1 MSEPAPTPRP
11 PWIVHTTPARDRWAQ
26 AASGCVAVA
35 VVFLLAVAALL
46 GWDYS
51 RRVASDP
58 LETPEFR
65 QLKLRLAEDP
75 RNEALKEEIRLLDL
89 RLRQEYFRQRAFVA
103 WGVWL
108 LLAGMVVL
116 LIAAKAATTLRR
128 KLPLPQTAAEPVDFE
143 SARSRAARWAIG
155 SLAAL
160 LACAALIVQL
170 GFHSP
175 LESAQRADGSEV
187 ALRDASV
194 EGDSPASLS
203 TAGNAAARPA
213 AAPGTQ
219 LAATANPA
227 STGSSQ
233 AASAGASTPPMHP
246 TSAASEGSAD
256 SGARGAATKVA
267 SATPPTSPAAL
278 PSPQEYAKNWPC
290 FRGPGGSGV
299 SAYTNVPSRWDG
311 PSGENILWKSPVPLP
326 GHGSPVVWNDRVFL
340 TGATAEKRQV
350 FCFSA
355 TDGKLLWAQDV
366 PATSASKGKVE
377 VSEDTGYA
385 ASTPATDG
393 QRVYAIFANGDLAA
407 YDFQGQLVW
416 ARSLGIPKNQ
426 YGHASSLVTWRDRL
440 VVQFDQGTARDNLSR
455 LMALEGAT
463 GKTVWETPRPVP
475 NSWASPIVVQTPA
488 GEQIITCGDPWVI
501 AYQPADGKEIWRANC
516 LRQDVGPSPTCR
528 DGVVYVANQFPQVSA
543 IRTDG
548 RGDVTATGIL
558 WTGEDGLP
566 DICSPLA
573 TAEHLLLLASSG
585 TLTCYDRKSGKKLWE
600 HDFETNFKS
609 SPSLVGSSVYV
620 ISEEGKGWVVQPG
633 PEGVKVLAESNL
645 GEPCVT
651 SPAFQ
656 DGRIYL
662 RGHTH
667 LFCIGMK

>member
-1 MSEPAPTPRP
+1 MPEPAPTPRP
-11 PWIVHTTPARDRWAQ
+11 PWIVQTTPVRDRWAQ

-58 LETPEFR
+58 LETPAFR

-75 RNEALKEEIRLLDL
+75 RNESLKEEIRQLDL
-89 RLRQEYFRQRAFVA
+89 RLREEYFRQRAFVA

-128 KLPLPQTAAEPVDFE
+128 KMPLPQAAVEPVDFE
-143 SARSRAARWAIG
+143 SGRSRAARWAIG
-155 SLAAL
+155 SLAGL
-160 LACAALIVQL
+160 LACLALAVQL

-175 LESAQRADGSEV
+175 LESKASIGSSEL
-187 ALRDASV
+187 ALRQPSGNGAVPAAQPELAESAV
-194 EGDSPASLS
+194 APRAGSPASNPPSPVLS
-203 TAGNAAARPA
+203 SPPASGGPTAGGSAGSSD
-213 AAPGTQ
+213 AAPGADAPK
-219 LAATANPA
+219 AAGQPPGTA
-227 STGSSQ
+227 
-233 AASAGASTPPMHP
+233 
-246 TSAASEGSAD
+246 
-256 SGARGAATKVA
+256 V
-267 SATPPTSPAAL
+267 SP
-278 PSPQEYAKNWPC
+278 SHDEYAKNWPC

-299 SAYTNVPSRWDG
+299 SAYSNVPERWDG

-326 GHGSPVVWNDRVFL
+326 GHGSPVVWNGHVFL
-340 TGATAEKRQV
+340 TGATEQKRQV
-350 FCFSA
+350 FCYGA
-355 TDGKLLWAQDV
+355 ADGKLLWARDV
-366 PATSASKGKVE
+366 PATPASQGKVQ

-393 QRVYAIFANGDLAA
+393 QRVYAIFAHGDLAA
-407 YDFQGQLVW
+407 YDFQGNLVW

-426 YGHASSLVTWRDRL
+426 YGHASSLATWRDRL
-440 VVQFDQGTARDNLSR
+440 IVQFDQGTARENLSR

-543 IRTDG
+543 LRTDG
-548 RGDVTATGIL
+548 RGDITATGLL
-558 WTGEDGLP
+558 WMGEDGLP

-573 TAEHLLLLASSG
+573 TPDYLLLLGSSG
-585 TLTCYDRKSGKKLWE
+585 ILTCYERNSGKKLWE

-609 SPSLVGSSVYV
+609 SPSLVGSDVYV

-633 PEGVKVLAESNL
+633 PEGAKLLAESNL

-656 DGRIYL
+656 DGRMYL
-662 RGHTH
+662 RGHAH
-667 LFCIGMK
+667 LFCIGRK

>member
-1 MSEPAPTPRP
+1 MPEPAPTPRP
-11 PWIVHTTPARDRWAQ
+11 AWLVQTTPVRDRWAQ
-26 AASGCVAVA
+26 AASACVAVA

-58 LETPEFR
+58 LETPEYR
-65 QLKLRLAEDP
+65 QLKFRLAEDP
-75 RNEALKEEIRLLDL
+75 RNEALKEEIRQLDL
-89 RLRQEYFRQRAFVA
+89 RLREQYFRQRAFVA

-128 KLPLPQTAAEPVDFE
+128 KLPLPQPALEPVDLE

-155 SLAAL
+155 SLATL
-160 LACAALIVQL
+160 LAGLALVVQL
-170 GFHSP
+170 GFQSP
-175 LESAQRADGSEV
+175 LEPATSAGGSEV
-187 ALRDASV
+187 ALRQPSAGDAAPSAGG
-194 EGDSPASLS
+194 EAAGSATATTAITQSPQPAGASPASAAEP
-203 TAGNAAARPA
+203 TAPPASGSGGSDDSASQAPGPNAAGSPQT
-213 AAPGTQ
+213 APG
-219 LAATANPA
+219 
-227 STGSSQ
+227 
-233 AASAGASTPPMHP
+233 
-246 TSAASEGSAD
+246 
-256 SGARGAATKVA
+256 
-267 SATPPTSPAAL
+267 AL
-278 PSPQEYAKNWPC
+278 PSPEEYAKNWPC
-290 FRGPGGSGV
+290 FRGPGGSGI
-299 SAYTNVPSRWDG
+299 SAYTNVPDRWDG
-311 PSGENILWKSPVPLP
+311 ASGENILWKSPVPLP
-326 GHGSPVVWNDRVFL
+326 GHSSPVVWGGQVFL
-340 TGATAEKRQV
+340 TGATEQKRQV

-355 TDGKLLWAQDV
+355 RDGKLLWAQDV
-366 PATSASKGKVE
+366 PATPASQGKVQ

-393 QRVYAIFANGDLAA
+393 QRIYAIFANGDLAA
-407 YDFQGQLVW
+407 FDFRGQRVW

-426 YGHASSLVTWRDRL
+426 YGHASSLVTWQDRL
-440 VVQFDQGTARDNLSR
+440 IVQFDQGTARENLSR
-455 LMALEGAT
+455 LMALDGAT

-475 NSWASPIVVQTPA
+475 NSWASPIVVQTPV
-488 GEQIITCGDPWVI
+488 GQQIITCGDPWVI

-543 IRTDG
+543 LRTDG
-548 RGDVTATGIL
+548 RGDITATGII
-558 WTGEDGLP
+558 WMGEDGLP

-573 TAEHLLLLASSG
+573 TPDYLLLLASSG

-609 SPSLVGSSVYV
+609 SPSLVGSAVYA
-620 ISEEGKGWVVQPG
+620 ISEEGKGWVVRPG

-656 DGRIYL
+656 EGRIYL
-662 RGHTH
+662 RGQAH
-667 LFCIGMK
+667 LFCIGTK

>member
-1 MSEPAPTPRP
+1 MPEPAPTPRP
-11 PWIVHTTPARDRWAQ
+11 AWLVQSTPVRDRWAQ

-35 VVFLLAVAALL
+35 VVFLIAVAALL

-65 QLKLRLAEDP
+65 QLKARLAEDP
-75 RNEALKEEIRLLDL
+75 RNEALKEEIRQLDL
-89 RLRQEYFRQRAFVA
+89 RLREEYFRQREFVA

-128 KLPLPQTAAEPVDFE
+128 RLPLPQAPTELVDLE
-143 SARSRAARWAIG
+143 SARSRAARWAVG
-155 SLAAL
+155 LLAAVFTGL
-160 LACAALIVQL
+160 ALIVQV

-175 LESAQRADGSEV
+175 LESASSREI
-187 ALRDASV
+187 
-194 EGDSPASLS
+194 SPL
-203 TAGNAAARPA
+203 AARHVSRGA
-213 AAPGTQ
+213 TGMAGG
-219 LAATANPA
+219 LAATTSTTGVSPPENGPSA
-227 STGSSQ
+227 SAAAGSSSE
-233 AASAGASTPPMHP
+233 ASSRSVAGKAGAGASQSTEPTPSGVTP
-246 TSAASEGSAD
+246 TSQP
-256 SGARGAATKVA
+256 AT
-267 SATPPTSPAAL
+267 ATAPPTPE
-278 PSPQEYAKNWPC
+278 QYAKNWPC
-290 FRGPGGSGV
+290 FRGPGGTGV
-299 SAYTNVPSRWDG
+299 SSYPNVPTHWDG
-311 PSGENILWKSPVPLP
+311 ASGENIVWKAAVPLP
-326 GHGSPVVWNDRVFL
+326 GHSSPVVWNDRVFL
-340 TGATAEKRQV
+340 SGATEQKRQV
-350 FCFSA
+350 FCFSTA
-355 TDGKLLWAQDV
+355 DGKLLWAQEV
-366 PATSASKGKVE
+366 PATAASPGKVE
-377 VSEDTGYA
+377 VSEDTGFA

-440 VVQFDQGTARDNLSR
+440 IVQFDQGTARDKLSR
-455 LMALEGAT
+455 LMALDGPT

-475 NSWASPIVVQTPA
+475 NSWASPIVAQTPT

-501 AYQPADGKEIWRANC
+501 AYQPSDGKEIWRANC
-516 LRQDVGPSPTCR
+516 LRQDVGPSPTWR
-528 DGVVYVANQFPQVSA
+528 EGVVYVANQFPQVSA

-548 RGDVTATGIL
+548 HGDVTATGLL
-558 WTGEDGLP
+558 WMGEDGLP

-573 TAEHLLLLASSG
+573 TPEYLLLLASFG
-585 TLTCYDRKSGKKLWE
+585 TLTCYQRQDGKKLWE

-609 SPSLVGSSVYV
+609 SPSLVGSTVYV

-633 PEGVKVLAESNL
+633 PEGVKPLAESNL

-662 RGHTH
+662 RGQTH
-667 LFCIGMK
+667 LFCIGTK